1 MNGYLSAW
9 KWLLVAVGLVVVARP
24 ALAEDM
30 KIEAT
35 LVWAT
40 NEEKSPDPKLKPVD
54 AKLTEELRKI
64 FAWKNYFEVSR
75 TNGVVP
81 NRGSKAFRVSNKCVV
96 EITELEGPKVEVKL
110 IGEGKPVNKTTKAL
124 KRGDYF
130 TLGGDSKNGSAW
142 FVIISQLDEKA
153 TSAVA
158 PQQAKDGTNKAAAKP
173 DAPGTNTAA
182 KNGTNKPT
190 AKSDLPGA
198 GTNTASK

>member
-1 MNGYLSAW
+1 MNGHISCW
-9 KWLLVAVGLVVVARP
+9 KWLVLVVGLMVVARP
-24 ALAEDM
+24 AMAEEL

-40 NEEKSPDPKLKPVD
+40 NDEKSSDPKLKPVD
-54 AKLTEELRKI
+54 PKFAEELRKI

-75 TNGVVP
+75 TNGMVP
-81 NRGSKAFRVSNKCVV
+81 NRGTKAFKVSDKCLI

-153 TSAVA
+153 TSAAA
-158 PQQAKDGTNKAAAKP
+158 PQQAKNGTNKAAAKP
-173 DAPGTNTAA
+173 ETPGQVTNTAA
-182 KNGTNKPT
+182 K
-190 AKSDLPGA
+190 
-198 GTNTASK
+198 

>member
-1 MNGYLSAW
+1 MNGNISWW
-9 KWLLVAVGLVVVARP
+9 KWVVLVVGLVAVARP
-24 ALAEDM
+24 AMAEEL

-40 NEEKSPDPKLKPVD
+40 NEEKSPDPKHKPVD
-54 AKLTEELRKI
+54 GKFAGELRKI

-81 NRGSKAFRVSNKCVV
+81 NRGTKAFKVSNKCLI
-96 EITELEGPKVEVKL
+96 EITELEGPTVEVKL

-153 TSAVA
+153 AVA
-158 PQQAKDGTNKAAAKP
+158 AAPPPAKTATNKAAAKSEAP
-173 DAPGTNTAA
+173 APGTNTAA
-182 KNGTNKPT
+182 K
-190 AKSDLPGA
+190 
-198 GTNTASK
+198 

>member
-1 MNGYLSAW
+1 MNGYISWW
-9 KWLLVAVGLVVVARP
+9 KWLLMVVGLVVVARP
-24 ALAEDM
+24 AGAEEL

-40 NEEKSPDPKLKPVD
+40 NDEKPSDPKLKPVD
-54 AKLTEELRKI
+54 AKFAEELRKI

-81 NRGSKAFRVSNKCVV
+81 NRGTKTFKVSDKCVI
-96 EITELEGPKVEVKL
+96 EITELQGPTVEVKL

-158 PQQAKDGTNKAAAKP
+158 PQQAKNGTSKAGAKSESP
-173 DAPGTNTAA
+173 TNTAA
-182 KNGTNKPT
+182 K
-190 AKSDLPGA
+190 
-198 GTNTASK
+198 

>member
-1 MNGYLSAW
+1 MNGHISCW
-9 KWLLVAVGLVVVARP
+9 KWLVLVIGLVVVARP
-24 ALAEDM
+24 AVAEEL

-40 NEEKSPDPKLKPVD
+40 NEEKSPDPKHKPVD
-54 AKLTEELRKI
+54 PKFANELRKI

-75 TNGVVP
+75 TNGTVP
-81 NRGSKAFRVSNKCVV
+81 NRGTKAFKVSNKCVI

-110 IGEGKPVNKTTKAL
+110 IGEGTPVNKTTKAL

-153 TSAVA
+153 AVA
-158 PQQAKDGTNKAAAKP
+158 AGPPLAKNGTNKAAAKP
-173 DAPGTNTAA
+173 ESPSPGTNTAA
-182 KNGTNKPT
+182 K
-190 AKSDLPGA
+190 
-198 GTNTASK
+198 

>member
-1 MNGYLSAW
+1 MNGYFSSW
-9 KWLLVAVGLVVVARP
+9 KWWLMVVGLVAMARP
-24 ALAEDM
+24 AQAEEL

-40 NEEKSPDPKLKPVD
+40 NEEKSPDPKHKPVD
-54 AKLTEELRKI
+54 PKFAEELRKI

-81 NRGSKAFRVSNKCVV
+81 SRGSKPFRVSNKCVV

-153 TSAVA
+153 TGAAA
-158 PQQAKDGTNKAAAKP
+158 PQQAKDGTNKAATKP
-173 DAPGTNTAA
+173 ENPGPGTNRAA
-182 KNGTNKPT
+182 K
-190 AKSDLPGA
+190 
-198 GTNTASK
+198 